1 MELSTFCQ
9 KGSMSL
15 FQFRQTAE
23 ASTQRCE
30 TAALEHNWK
39 INQTLVDGWLD
50 QAQTDLV
57 NYISEQR
64 RLHYSIKLETFATQA

>member
-30 TAALEHNWK
+30 TAAHEHKWK